1 MSLNRLPRATCALAL
16 ALAAMF
22 LPATGAQAQGRSP
35 EEILKRYTQAID
47 PQGKLNTL
55 EGFRTVAT
63 MDMPAQGV
71 SMKITSVQR
80 RPDHI
85 AVSMTIPGLG
95 EMKQGYDGTNAWSV
109 DPMQGPRLLSDAE
122 KTQLTDGADFKA
134 MQRDP
139 SLITKTEA
147 AGEATV
153 NGEATDCVAITWK
166 SARVTTE
173 CFSRTSGLLLE
184 MRAKSSTPQG
194 EIETVTR
201 MSDYKPVG
209 GVLMAHKIAIEAMG
223 MQQSITFTE
232 TEAGPMPA
240 SAFEPPAEVKA
251 LIKKP

>member
-1 MSLNRLPRATCALAL
+1 MSLNRLHRAACALAL
-16 ALAAMF
+16 ASMLV
-22 LPATGAQAQGRSP
+22 PASGALAQGRSP
-35 EEILKRYTQAID
+35 EAILKRYAQSID
-47 PQGKLNTL
+47 PEGKLNTL

-85 AVSMTIPGLG
+85 AISMTVPGLG
-95 EMKQGYDGTNAWSV
+95 EMRQGYDGANAWSM

-139 SLITKTEA
+139 SLITKAEA

-173 CFSRTSGLLLE
+173 CFSRASGLLLE
-184 MRAKSSTPQG
+184 MRAKTTTPQG
-194 EIETVTR
+194 EIEAVTR

-209 GVLMAHKIAIEAMG
+209 GVLMAHRIAIDAMG

-232 TEAGPMPA
+232 TAAGPQPA
-240 SAFEPPAEVKA
+240 AAFEPPAEVKA